1 MIKYRKNIENLNR
14 KSNNINLII
23 MDNVITSIA
32 LPTST
37 RDSLRTICLEE
48 GRTYDGM
55 LRYWIK
61 NYKKKNKIKI

>member
-1 MIKYRKNIENLNR
+1 MIKYRKYIENLNR

-23 MDNVITSIA
+23 MSNEITTIA
-32 LPTST
+32 IPTLT
-37 RDSLRTICLEE
+37 RDEFKQICSEE

-61 NYKKKNKIKI
+61 EYKNKKK